1 MEVGLSILLQPV
13 DSGVGNFL
21 KFNFFYLF
29 SSLNF
34 KSYFLMASK
43 IITEDMLKSSV
54 SGADS
59 LVSVLISNYPL
70 SNGGY
75 LVSFGQ
81 DGPEGSFKNY
91 DPVLAS
97 TFEGS
102 LLSKHLDF
110 NPLFL
115 PAGCFYLPDS
125 GLASFIESLAFGAS
139 VFQMK
144 LLPASSQMQSLIL
157 IKVNEESLFKYEQKE
172 ENKR

>member
-1 MEVGLSILLQPV
+1 MS
-13 DSGVGNFL
+13 
-21 KFNFFYLF
+21 
-29 SSLNF
+29 
-34 KSYFLMASK
+34 SK
-43 IITEDMLKSSV
+43 IVSEDVLKSSAK
-54 SGADS
+54 SDS

-81 DGPEGSFKNY
+81 DDPEGAFKNY

-97 TFEGS
+97 TFEDS
-102 LLSKHLDF
+102 LLSRHLDC

-139 VFQMK
+139 FFEMR
-144 LLPASSQMQSLIL
+144 LLPASAQMQGLL
-157 IKVNEESLFKYEQKE
+157 LVKVNEESLFKYEPKE

>member
-1 MEVGLSILLQPV
+1 MS
-13 DSGVGNFL
+13 
-21 KFNFFYLF
+21 
-29 SSLNF
+29 
-34 KSYFLMASK
+34 SK
-43 IITEDMLKSSV
+43 IVTEDMSKSSV
-54 SGADS
+54 SESDS

-81 DGPEGSFKNY
+81 NDSDGSFKNY

-102 LLSKHLDF
+102 LLSKHLDC

-139 VFQMK
+139 FFDMK
-144 LLPASSQMQSLIL
+144 LLPAAPQMQSMIL
-157 IKVNEESLFKYEQKE
+157 VKVNEKSLFEYEQKE

>member
-1 MEVGLSILLQPV
+1 MASVIFGICFFCL
-13 DSGVGNFL
+13 FL
-21 KFNFFYLF
+21 P
-29 SSLNF
+29 LNF
-34 KSYFLMASK
+34 KSYFSMSSK

-54 SGADS
+54 SGSDS
-59 LVSVLISNYPL
+59 LVTVLISNYPL

-75 LVSFGQ
+75 LVSFGRE
-81 DGPEGSFKNY
+81 DSEGSFKNY

-102 LLSKHLDF
+102 LLSKHLDC

-139 VFQMK
+139 FFEMK
-144 LLPASSQMQSLIL
+144 LMPASSQMQSLIFV
-157 IKVNEESLFKYEQKE
+157 KVNEKSLFEYEQKE
-172 ENKR
+172 ENKI

>member
-1 MEVGLSILLQPV
+1 MAS
-13 DSGVGNFL
+13 L
-21 KFNFFYLF
+21 KFGNLIFFCLYLY
-29 SSLNF
+29 LNF
-34 KSYFLMASK
+34 KPYFIMQLDGICEETM
-43 IITEDMLKSSV
+43 KSSV
-54 SGADS
+54 KSDS
-59 LVSVLISNYPL
+59 LISVLISNYPL

-81 DGPEGSFKNY
+81 DDPEGSFKNY

-102 LLSKHLDF
+102 LLSKHLDR

-139 VFQMK
+139 FLEMK
-144 LLPASSQMQSLIL
+144 LLPSSAQMQSLI
-157 IKVNEESLFKYEQKE
+157 IVKVNEESLFKYEQKE
-172 ENKR
+172 ED

>member
-1 MEVGLSILLQPV
+1 MASIKIWILF
-13 DSGVGNFL
+13 FL
-21 KFNFFYLF
+21 VLYL
-29 SSLNF
+29 SLNL
-34 KSYFLMASK
+34 KPYFIMASK
-43 IITEDMLKSSV
+43 VITEDMLNPSDSV
-54 SGADS
+54 KNPLIS
-59 LVSVLISNYPL
+59 LVISNYPL

-81 DGPEGSFKNY
+81 DGPDGTFKNY
-91 DPVLAS
+91 DPVAAS

-102 LLSKHLDF
+102 LLSKHLDC

-125 GLASFIESLAFGAS
+125 GLASFIQSLAFGAS
-139 VFQMK
+139 LFEMK

-157 IKVNEESLFKYEQKE
+157 VKVNEESLFTYEPKE